1 MKQVQRLRRQTL
13 RHIESSES
21 ENSSV
26 QLSQKEYLSL
36 KRRAKEGT
44 SLAAWWVSV
53 PMEKKFAAEAS
64 RNLESTRLKET
75 RSEKNMS
82 GIRRMEEKK
91 ITGDG
96 SPV

>member
-1 MKQVQRLRRQTL
+1 MKP
-13 RHIESSES
+13 EAEEADS
-21 ENSSV
+21 
-26 QLSQKEYLSL
+26 KD
-36 KRRAKEGT
+36 RRAKEGT
-44 SLAAWWVSV
+44 SLAAWRVSV

-64 RNLESTRLKET
+64 RNLESIRLKET

-82 GIRRMEEKK
+82 GIRRMEEKR